1 MTFEPVVSEIFPVK
15 AGAITDDIMPKKLN
29 TPKVVPIPIFGAFSP
44 SQEIIIGSTAN
55 FPKNPYIIKAINNN
69 VALLTCTVNKSMANA
84 TSEEDNPIAAPWKPR
99 SVLKKL
105 GNQVTII

>member
-69 VALLTCTVNKSMANA
+69 VALLTCTVNKSMAVAKNSK
-84 TSEEDNPIAAPWKPR
+84 TTMN
-99 SVLKKL
+99 
-105 GNQVTII
+105 